1 MSNPGDSGE
10 ITEQTRVPLKLAG
23 SVLAALL
30 SLGVAGLGAH
40 SYWTGRISG
49 LEQDAERA
57 QQERDAATSE
67 RAKLAVKLAEVSEQ
81 LDTVEDA
88 IRDLGAQLDRR
99 LERIE
104 DLSGDRWSFTDM
116 RLWAERLG
124 KHNPTLTVPPP
135 ESVRRP
141 R

>member
-1 MSNPGDSGE
+1 MSDSGE

-23 SVLAALL
+23 SVLAVLL
-30 SLGVAGLGAH
+30 GLGVAGLGAH
-40 SYWTGRISG
+40 SYWTGRIAG
-49 LEQDAERA
+49 LEKDAERA
-57 QQERDAATSE
+57 QQERDDATAE
-67 RAKLAVKLAEVSEQ
+67 RAELAVEIGKVSAQ
-81 LDTVEDA
+81 LDAVEEA
-88 IRDLGAQLDRR
+88 IRVLGSKLDRR

-116 RLWAERLG
+116 RLWAERLS
-124 KHNPTLTVPPP
+124 KHNPTLVVPPP

>member
-1 MSNPGDSGE
+1 MSNLSDSGE

-57 QQERDAATSE
+57 QEERDAATSE
-67 RAKLAVKLAEVSEQ
+67 RAKLSVKLAKVSEQ

-116 RLWAERLG
+116 RLWAERLQR
-124 KHNPTLTVPPP
+124 HNPTLSVPPP